1 MMRTTINLPDDIY
14 AVARE
19 IAHNQHI
26 SLGEAI
32 ALLARKGLR
41 PQPILDP
48 SKLLD
53 TSKPFPCF
61 VRRPGS
67 PPITLETTLAVED
80 MEV

>member
-1 MMRTTINLPDDIY
+1 
-14 AVARE
+14 V
-19 IAHNQHI
+19 
-26 SLGEAI
+26 AI

-41 PQPILDP
+41 PQPILDT